1 MRKKLS
7 ATRNTFIEWWIPKIF
22 VARIIEVIPIRVITS
37 PIPKEIHATQ
47 FNVFIRL
54 DLN

>member
-7 ATRNTFIEWWIPKIF
+7 ATRKTLIEWWIPKTF
-22 VARIIEVIPIRVITS
+22 VAGIIEAIPIKVITS

-47 FNVFIRL
+47 FNVFIRV